1 MAPGHP
7 AGTVCRVITHP
18 TAVHGAASA
27 KAQASQPLATAEIDL
42 DAIAANVRTIAAV
55 AGTDVMAVVKA
66 DGFGHGAVPVAR
78 AALAAG
84 ATWLGVTSSAEA
96 LALRAAGI
104 TGPVLSWLHRP
115 DENFG
120 PVLAAGVDV
129 AISTVPHLRAVAAA
143 AARRGQPAMVQ
154 LKVDTGLSRN
164 GARGADWAD
173 LVALSRAY
181 ESAGSVRVRGIWSH
195 LADADLP
202 GSPLVRRQVAAF
214 RAAVRVARNAGLDP
228 VLLHLANSAAALTQP
243 ATRFDICR
251 IGLALYGVDPFDGLD
266 PAAALRP
273 AMTLRS
279 IVVNLKRVPAGTAVS
294 YGGDHVTAAD
304 TTLALVPVGFADG
317 LPRSVEGRASVWVGG
332 ARCPVVGRIAM
343 DQCVVDVGD
352 RPVRLGDPVT
362 LFGPGPDEPTV
373 ADWARWAGTN
383 PNEVL
388 TGIGARVVR
397 RYKGVAA

>member
-1 MAPGHP
+1 M
-7 AGTVCRVITHP
+7 ISHP
-18 TAVHGAASA
+18 TTVSGTAVGKADVTGA
-27 KAQASQPLATAEIDL
+27 LATAEVDL
-42 DAIAANVRTIAAV
+42 DAIAANVRSVAAA
-55 AGTDVMAVVKA
+55 AGTDLMAVVKA

-96 LALRAAGI
+96 LALRAGGI
-104 TGPVLSWLHRP
+104 SAPVLSWLHRA
-115 DENFG
+115 DEDFG
-120 PVLAAGVDV
+120 PILAAGVDV
-129 AISTVPHLRAVAAA
+129 GISTVTHLRAVAAA
-143 AARRGQPAMVQ
+143 AARRRQPAMVQ

-164 GARGADWAD
+164 GARGSDWAD
-173 LVALSRAY
+173 LVGLARAY
-181 ESAGSVRVRGIWSH
+181 ESAGTVRVRGVWSH
-195 LADADLP
+195 LADADRP
-202 GSPLVRRQVAAF
+202 HAPLVRRQVAAF
-214 RAAVRVARNAGLDP
+214 RAAVRVARGAGLDP

-243 ATRFDICR
+243 TTRFDICR
-251 IGLALYGVDPFDGLD
+251 IGLALYGVDPVGGLRTG
-266 PAAALRP
+266 LRP

-279 IVVNLKRVPAGTAVS
+279 SVVNLKRVPGGTAVS
-294 YGGDHVTAAD
+294 YGGEYVTAAS

-317 LPRSVEGRASVWVGG
+317 LPRSVQGRAEVWVGG

-362 LFGPGPDEPTV
+362 LFGPGPDEPGV

-388 TGIGARVVR
+388 TGIGARVAR
-397 RYKGVAA
+397 RYRGAAA